1 MAQYI
6 VKLVLQWLSVSTV
19 TSDGP
24 VHSEVS
30 VTVVVSFFLL
40 SHQMAQYIEKL
51 VLQWLS
57 VSTVTSDGPVHSE
70 VSVTVVVSFYC
81 HIRWPST

>member
-19 TSDGP
+19 TSANP

-30 VTVVVSFFLL
+30 VTVVVSFYC
-40 SHQMAQYIEKL
+40 HI
-51 VLQWLS
+51 
-57 VSTVTSDGPVHSE
+57 DE

>member
-6 VKLVLQWLSVSTV
+6 V
-19 TSDGP
+19 
-24 VHSEVS
+24 
-30 VTVVVSFFLL
+30 
-40 SHQMAQYIEKL
+40 KL

-81 HIRWPST
+81 HIRWPSDIVSTEVSVTVVVSFYCHIRWPST

>member
-6 VKLVLQWLSVSTV
+6 VKLVLQWLSSHIRWPST
-19 TSDGP
+19 
-24 VHSEVS
+24 SEVS
-30 VTVVVSFFLL
+30 VTHFYC
-40 SHQMAQYIEKL
+40 QMAQYIVKL

>member
-24 VHSEVS
+24 VHRLCYSLS
-30 VTVVVSFFLL
+30 VL
-40 SHQMAQYIEKL
+40 SHQMAQYIVKL